1 MALMAPSDDPVK
13 EVAWQWRQEN
23 PMKCVVSR
31 IIKCNM
37 NGASTPIVPMT
48 TKKSKKKRSKDEE
61 RAQNSDRKNISKSR
75 DGNMFSFF
83 GDASSP
89 SKSRSMTESRSI
101 SAVMSAI
108 KS

>member
-1 MALMAPSDDPVK
+1 MH
-13 EVAWQWRQEN
+13 R
-23 PMKCVVSR
+23 
-31 IIKCNM
+31 
-37 NGASTPIVPMT
+37 ASTPIVPND
-48 TKKSKKKRSKDEE
+48 KKKGEVKDEE
-61 RAQNSDRKNISKSR
+61 RKNPDHKIFQKAKIEIY
-75 DGNMFSFF
+75 FVSFF